1 MVQNHRT
8 ITMKATNS
16 RQFSSVAA
24 RTLKVVGIVLI
35 LSALLDSIVL
45 SLPGETADIFNRVWQ
60 LAAATQIVDRG
71 IMPLMGI
78 ALLLT
83 GFWVDSSTG
92 VSIERRS
99 VWLDLRFW
107 ALLLSSLLGIIYLL
121 VVPIHLNNTRLEL
134 REALAQVDR
143 EAGQAEAQLEAQIKS
158 PQFKAQIEQLKS
170 QRRSQI
176 SELLQDR
183 GKLEQALK
191 SPEVPKEL
199 KTVLEQ
205 SKTDPQAADKFLEQQ
220 AQELPNQARNEIRT
234 RKQQKEKELRTRSR
248 NSSLQTGISSLL
260 LAIGYITVGWTGLR
274 SIGILRL
281 GRR

>member
-1 MVQNHRT
+1 
-8 ITMKATNS
+8 MKATNS

-24 RTLKVVGIVLI
+24 RTLKVVGIILI
-35 LSALLDSIVL
+35 LSALLDCIVL
-45 SLPGETADIFNRVWQ
+45 SLPGETSDILNRGWQ

-71 IMPLMGI
+71 IIPLMGI

-92 VSIERRS
+92 VSIERRNF
-99 VWLDLRFW
+99 WLDLRFW
-107 ALLLSSLLGIIYLL
+107 ALLISSLLGLIYLL
-121 VVPIHLNNTRLEL
+121 LVPVHLNNTRLEL
-134 REALAQVDR
+134 KDALVQVDR
-143 EAGQAEAQLEAQIKS
+143 EAGQAEGQLEAQMKS
-158 PQFKAQIEQLKS
+158 EQFKTQIEQLKS
-170 QRRSQI
+170 QRRSEI
-176 SELLQDR
+176 SALLQDE
-183 GKLEQALK
+183 GKMAQALK

-199 KTVLEQ
+199 KAVLQE
-205 SKTDPQAADKFLEQQ
+205 SKNDPKALDKFLEQQ

-274 SIGILRL
+274 SMGMLRF
-281 GRR
+281 GRRKA

>member
-1 MVQNHRT
+1 
-8 ITMKATNS
+8 MKATNS

-24 RTLKVVGIVLI
+24 RTLKVVGIILI
-35 LSALLDSIVL
+35 LSALLDCIVL
-45 SLPGETADIFNRVWQ
+45 SLPGETSDILNRGWQ

-71 IMPLMGI
+71 IIPLMGI

-92 VSIERRS
+92 VSVERRNF
-99 VWLDLRFW
+99 WLDLRFW
-107 ALLLSSLLGIIYLL
+107 ALLISSLLGLIYLL
-121 VVPIHLNNTRLEL
+121 LVPVHLNNTRLEL
-134 REALAQVDR
+134 KDTLAQVDK
-143 EAGQAEAQLEAQIKS
+143 EAGQAEGQLEAQIKS
-158 PQFKAQIEQLKS
+158 DQFKAQIEQLKN

-176 SELLQDR
+176 SGLLEDE
-183 GKLEQALK
+183 GKLQQALK

-199 KTVLEQ
+199 KTVLEK
-205 SKTDPQAADKFLEQQ
+205 SKNDPKALDKFLEQQ

-274 SIGILRL
+274 SIGILRF
-281 GRR
+281 GRRKA